1 LPISISRKKKDEKSI
16 GTQRNRHGSLEMGGY
31 NPLLLSVV
39 AAGAVS
45 VASVVARSA
54 QLPIAIVV
62 VIFP

>member
-1 LPISISRKKKDEKSI
+1 M
-16 GTQRNRHGSLEMGGY
+16 GHRNRNGSLEMGGY
-31 NPLLLSVV
+31 NPMLLSVV

-45 VASVVARSA
+45 VASVVAHGA